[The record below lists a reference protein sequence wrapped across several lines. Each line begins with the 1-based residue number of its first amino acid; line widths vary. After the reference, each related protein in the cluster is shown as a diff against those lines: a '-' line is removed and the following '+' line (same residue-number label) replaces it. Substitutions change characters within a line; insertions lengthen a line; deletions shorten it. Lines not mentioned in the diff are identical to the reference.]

1 MSDVEEYF
9 NSIDSSIEDMK
20 EALHEL
26 NKALEFAKDDDSWYE
41 DVENIIGVMKAKL
54 RLLEDK
60 HGQDK

>member
-41 DVENIIGVMKAKL
+41 DVENIIEVMKAKL
-54 RLLEDK
+54 KLLEDK
-60 HGQDK
+60 HGQNK